1 MIDKILEVIC
11 AGILA
16 ATVLI
21 AFIAV
26 IFRYVIGSALSWSFE
41 ASLALLTYLTFLGC
55 YLAMRK
61 NSHLKVE
68 VLVTKLPAAPQMLV
82 FAFNQIIVF
91 AIAAIMVIYGARQV
105 LLFHD
110 QTTLVMELPKS
121 LLYAAIPLSGLLMG
135 LQAVMEL
142 MSGIRRWR
150 RGDAIF
156 KRRELSPK
164 EDI

>member
-1 MIDKILEVIC
+1 MIDKILEAIC

-61 NSHLKVE
+61 NAHLKVE
-68 VLVTKLPAAPQMLV
+68 VLVAKLPVALQALV
-82 FAFNQIIVF
+82 FAFNQIVVF
-91 AIAAIMVIYGARQV
+91 SIAAIMVIYGARQV
-105 LLFHD
+105 WLFHD

-121 LLYAAIPLSGLLMG
+121 LLYTAIPLSGLLMG
-135 LQAVMEL
+135 MQAVMEL
-142 MSGIRRWR
+142 MNGIRRWR
-150 RGDAIF
+150 CGDAIF
-156 KRRELSPK
+156 ERGELSPK
-164 EDI
+164 TDI